1 MIRLGRFVGAFALG
15 RSRRQWLA
23 FVLHDRRHSAAVRM
37 MHVGTCRCSR
47 MIMIMIVVVV
57 MDETVLQVLF
67 AENLSASHNV
77 GIFDNYW
84 FFTCIEKSTR

>member
-1 MIRLGRFVGAFALG
+1 
-15 RSRRQWLA
+15 
-23 FVLHDRRHSAAVRM
+23 
-37 MHVGTCRCSR
+37 